1 MLKLTR
7 KLLLVPVSYW
17 KGYQKLEKNKIYP
30 CAVIGMEAQYLK
42 YDGEFSWV
50 KIGHND
56 LIQNHITINCAAGID
71 EKTCIGNRNLIM
83 AYVHMGHNG
92 MLGDLRVY
100 F

>member
-1 MLKLTR
+1 
-7 KLLLVPVSYW
+7 
-17 KGYQKLEKNKIYP
+17 
-30 CAVIGMEAQYLK
+30 MEPQDLK

-50 KIGHND
+50 IIGNNN
-56 LIQNHITINCAAGID
+56 LIWDYITINCAAGID

-92 MLGDLRVY
+92 MVGDLSVY